1 MHERLITFGDSWT
14 AGHGVETQVQYKEV
28 IDCGLFINTLR
39 NGNGWPRYLAQHYDI
54 PFVNLGVCNYSN
66 PEIIQRIKQNL
77 KHLSKN
83 DLIIIMLS
91 YAFRGEGQPEHDIPK
106 INELLKGYNYFMV
119 NSFYPTFKEVP
130 QHIIDTLDIS
140 RFINPEMTMAEFLI
154 YYEKVHNTSVW
165 EYGCRKVSE
174 LGSFLGGDFHPNT
187 LGYKTIAW
195 ELYNRIP
202 KNQ

>member
-1 MHERLITFGDSWT
+1 MHKRLITFGDSWT

-39 NGNGWPRYLAQHYDI
+39 NSNGWPRYLSQHYDI

-66 PEIIQRIKQNL
+66 PEIIQSIKQNL
-77 KHLSKN
+77 KYLSKS
-83 DLIIIMLS
+83 DLIVIMLS
-91 YAFRGEGQPEHDIPK
+91 YAFRGEGQPEQDIPE
-106 INELLKGYNYFMV
+106 INKLLQNYNYYIV

-130 QHIIDTLDIS
+130 QHIIDSLDIS
-140 RFINPEMTMAEFLI
+140 RFITPGMTMAEFLI
-154 YYEKVHNTSVW
+154 YYEKVHDVSVW
-165 EYGCRKVSE
+165 EYSCRKVNE

-195 ELYNRIP
+195 ELYNRLP
-202 KNQ
+202 KK